1 VEEIKPVQP
10 AVQVEEEIKPV
21 QPAVQVEEIKPVQ
34 PTVQVVCGNRNC
46 IDIVQKCFSSKF
58 SSEHY
63 LRLLFRKKALRQ

>member
-10 AVQVEEEIKPV
+10 AVQVEEEM
-21 QPAVQVEEIKPVQ
+21 KPVQ

-46 IDIVQKCFSSKF
+46 IDIVQKCFSSNF

>member
-10 AVQVEEEIKPV
+10 AVQ
-21 QPAVQVEEIKPVQ
+21 PAVQVKEIKPVQ

-46 IDIVQKCFSSKF
+46 IDIVQKCFSSNF